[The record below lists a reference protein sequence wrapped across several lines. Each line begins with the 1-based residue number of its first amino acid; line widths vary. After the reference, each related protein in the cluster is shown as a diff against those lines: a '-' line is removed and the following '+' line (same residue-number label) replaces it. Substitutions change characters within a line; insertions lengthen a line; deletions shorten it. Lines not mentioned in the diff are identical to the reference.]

1 MPPDLPLFPTSLVG
15 SLPRPRWLIQVL
27 RDRDQG
33 NIPDVEWQGLA
44 EHAVRDAVQL
54 QESVGLDVIGDGE
67 QQRDG
72 FLTFV
77 QERLFG
83 LRRMS
88 LAERVRLEPNAA
100 AIEARIAELD
110 VPLGAIK
117 SPVVSDIVRVLNP
130 HKGIVLE
137 EIDYLRRQTARPIRV
152 TLPGPYTLSRMLWSQ
167 SHSRRVYES
176 PRDLADAL
184 VPLLRA
190 ELVQLSERRVHEVQ
204 IDEPGLAW
212 LAQEPWES
220 TFASAFLRATPKKI
234 LEEAQAT
241 EIINDVCEGIES
253 PAIWLHVD
261 RTSWTR
267 SRLPA
272 ARPINLHRLTSLV
285 WPLCV
290 AGVRLPVH
298 YLDDAGL
305 TALGGLA
312 ETKRVALGVVA
323 ARSDSVESPQ
333 TIIELVNRALTYMP
347 AEQIHLTPDMGFAP
361 FFERNLN
368 TLETAQAKL
377 ESMVEA
383 ARRLREM

>member
-33 NIPDVEWQGLA
+33 NIPDIEWQGLA

-67 QQRDG
+67 QRRDG

-83 LRRMS
+83 LRRMT
-88 LAERVRLEPNAA
+88 LGERIRLEPNAA
-100 AIEARIAELD
+100 AIETRLAQLD

-117 SPVVSDIVRVLNP
+117 SPVVSDSVRVLNP

-137 EIDYLRRQTARPIRV
+137 DVDYLRQQTARPIRV
-152 TLPGPYTLSRMLWSQ
+152 TLPGPYTLSRTLWSR
-167 SHSRRVYES
+167 SHSRRAYPS
-176 PRDLADAL
+176 ADDLADDL
-184 VPLLRA
+184 VRLLRA
-190 ELVQLSERRVHEVQ
+190 ELSELAARGVDEVQ
-204 IDEPGLAW
+204 IDEPGLTR
-212 LAQEPWES
+212 LAEGS
-220 TFASAFLRATPKKI
+220 TEASFAGAFMPAGTSLIT
-234 LEEAQAT
+234 EQAFAFST
-241 EIINDVCEGIES
+241 MSDLTEGIQAPRLWINVS
-253 PAIWLHVD
+253 RNTW
-261 RTSWTR
+261 SR
-267 SRLPA
+267 SSSA
-272 ARPINLHRLTSLV
+272 ARPMNPFELNLLV
-285 WPLCV
+285 SGLDIY
-290 AGVRLPVH
+290 GVGLPVQN
-298 YLDDAGL
+298 LDDRGFVV
-305 TALGGLA
+305 LGGLA
-312 ETKRVALGVVA
+312 ESKYIDLAVVT
-323 ARSDSVESPQ
+323 ARSDVVETPES
-333 TIIELVNRALTYMP
+333 IMELVKRALLYMP
-347 AEQIHLTPDMGFAP
+347 ADRIRLTPDKGFAP

>member
-1 MPPDLPLFPTSLVG
+1 VTADLPLFPTSLVG

-33 NIPDVEWQGLA
+33 NIPDIEWQGLA

-54 QESVGLDVIGDGE
+54 QESVGLDIIGDGE
-67 QQRDG
+67 QRRDG

-77 QERLFG
+77 QDRLFG
-83 LRRMS
+83 LRRMT
-88 LAERVRLEPNAA
+88 LAERIRLEPGALDL
-100 AIEARIAELD
+100 EARLAQLD

-117 SPVVSDIVRVLNP
+117 SPIASDTVRVLNP

-137 EIDYLRRQTARPIRV
+137 EVDSLTQQTPGPIRV
-152 TLPGPYTLSRMLWSQ
+152 TLPGPYTLSRTLWNSAY
-167 SHSRRVYES
+167 SGRVYES
-176 PRDLADAL
+176 RTDLADDL
-184 VPLLRA
+184 VKLLRA
-190 ELVQLSERRVHEVQ
+190 ELDRLAERGVLEVQ

-212 LAQEPWES
+212 LSQEPWES
-220 TFASAFLRATPKKI
+220 TFAGALLTTTRDQM
-234 LEEAQAT
+234 LEEAYAT
-241 EIINDVCEGIES
+241 AIINDLCEGIHS
-253 PAIWLHVD
+253 PSIWLHVS

-267 SRLPA
+267 ARLPT
-272 ARPINLHRLTSLV
+272 ARPVSLYRMTSLAFAAN
-285 WPLCV
+285 V
-290 AGVRLPVH
+290 AGVGLPVQ

-305 TALGGLA
+305 VALGGLA
-312 ETKRVALGVVA
+312 EDKRIALGVVA

-333 TIIELVNRALTYMP
+333 SIVELVKRALRYMP

-368 TLETAQAKL
+368 TLETSRAKL